1 MLAGSL
7 ASSPYMAYTAT
18 EYSVLG
24 DSPSSRTSGWAT
36 FTCQQRDVLGYPS
49 ALGYLPA
56 LATEQDL
63 TETQAKVPWVTL
75 RGLLHF
81 GTSPLGS
88 VVYSSPLGLVVYS
101 SQCSASL
108 PKGHRAR
115 FGGYTSPPP
124 TLVCRGVRLLHKNDA
139 AVLVLGLDRRACERC
154 DPTLLRHME
163 NSRRRAA
170 SRPRAAGLLPPA
182 ANAAQPQLSSRS
194 LLAAEMCPRDF

>member
-36 FTCQQRDVLGYPS
+36 FTCQQRDILGHPS
-49 ALGYLPA
+49 ALGYLPM

-63 TETQAKVPWVTL
+63 TETRAKVPWVTL

-88 VVYSSPLGLVVYS
+88 VGYS

-115 FGGYTSPPP
+115 
-124 TLVCRGVRLLHKNDA
+124 LRGTHHLLLPWSAEAYVSRKTDA
-139 AVLVLGLDRRACERC
+139 AVLVLGLDQRACERC

-163 NSRRRAA
+163 NSCRRAA

-182 ANAAQPQLSSRS
+182 ANAAQPQLSSCS